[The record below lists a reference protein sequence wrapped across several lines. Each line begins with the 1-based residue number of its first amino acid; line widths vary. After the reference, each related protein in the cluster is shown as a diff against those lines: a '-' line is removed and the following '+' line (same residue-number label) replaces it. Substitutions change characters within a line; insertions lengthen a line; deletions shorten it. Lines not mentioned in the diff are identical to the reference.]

1 MSVEIFSLSD
11 LSSKGY
17 VIDSEIAIP
26 DVSILVLEQFDS
38 IMTAP
43 YIRWIF
49 RPHLKFQLGLSEPI
63 NHSLRILT
71 HQSSSEFFVDVS
83 TP

>member
-43 YIRWIF
+43 YIR
-49 RPHLKFQLGLSEPI
+49 
-63 NHSLRILT
+63 
-71 HQSSSEFFVDVS
+71 
-83 TP
+83 